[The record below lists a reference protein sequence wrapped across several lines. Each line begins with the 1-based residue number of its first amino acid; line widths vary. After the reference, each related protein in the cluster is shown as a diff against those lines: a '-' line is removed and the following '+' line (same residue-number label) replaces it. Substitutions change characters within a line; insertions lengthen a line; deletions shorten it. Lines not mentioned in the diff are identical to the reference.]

1 MQFWVFF
8 LCFLKA
14 VRPLPKSHR
23 KKKKKNA
30 MKHNPND
37 WNLRQR
43 RAERRAEAQNFSKE
57 QPWPFFLHA
66 AAAIPQSSFL
76 IVFFF
81 TGFWDELALD
91 EDELDVDIS
100 NEEADEKI
108 ERMLENRMNAITS
121 RSTYFVHQANQK
133 ALAKDAMAHS
143 QHIFGF
149 FPHVGDKF
157 DWGGSDGG
165 GGDRRRLVDWRR
177 WTKWTSQRLPVHH
190 QFKARKNRE
199 GWFKN
204 EDIALYINL
213 IY

>member
-1 MQFWVFF
+1 MEWG
-8 LCFLKA
+8 
-14 VRPLPKSHR
+14 
-23 KKKKKNA
+23 
-30 MKHNPND
+30 
-37 WNLRQR
+37 
-43 RAERRAEAQNFSKE
+43 EREAQNFSKQ

-91 EDELDVDIS
+91 DDEDELDVDIS

-108 ERMLENRMNAITS
+108 ERILENRMNAITS

-143 QHIFGF
+143 QSIFGF
-149 FPHVGDKF
+149 VP
-157 DWGGSDGG
+157 
-165 GGDRRRLVDWRR
+165 R
-177 WTKWTSQRLPVHH
+177 TSSTGVAVMAEVVIEEDSLTDDDEPNEPVKDYQYH
-190 QFKARKNRE
+190 QFKAGKNRE

-204 EDIALYINL
+204 EDIAQYINL